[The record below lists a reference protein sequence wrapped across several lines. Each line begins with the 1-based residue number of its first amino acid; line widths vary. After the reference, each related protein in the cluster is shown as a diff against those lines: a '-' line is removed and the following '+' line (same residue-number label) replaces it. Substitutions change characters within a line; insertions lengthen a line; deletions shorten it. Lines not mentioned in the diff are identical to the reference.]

1 MIGELALA
9 LEAVAPARLAAEW
22 DKVGMLV
29 GDPSR
34 PLKRALLCI
43 DLTEETLAEAIRRK
57 CQAIVAYHPPI
68 FEPIARLTAW
78 EPRGALLL
86 RCIEH
91 GIALFSPHTA
101 LDAVRGG
108 VTDWLAEQLGAGER
122 WAIEPASAVRP
133 GEGLKIVTFVP
144 AYAVQVVR
152 EAMARAGAGTIGA
165 YRKCSFELAGSGTF
179 EGGAGSKPA
188 VGKRGRFERVA
199 EVRLEMVCEPRAQ
212 AAVMQAIR
220 AVHPYE
226 EAPIDVFRT
235 EPSRDLAQGHGR
247 IVRLETPLTCAQAVA
262 RLRRALGLPAG
273 AVQVVEARRGRRHA
287 RVGFVPGA
295 GFSLMAKA
303 ADAGCTLFVTGEARH
318 HDQLAARARGCDLLL
333 AGHSQTERGYL
344 PRLAASLRPHLP
356 GVAIQVST
364 ADAPPFHAA

>member
-9 LEAVAPARLAAEW
+9 LEAVAPSRLAAEW
-22 DKVGMLV
+22 DKVGLLV

-34 PLKRALLCI
+34 PLNRALLCI
-43 DLTEETLAEAIRRK
+43 DLTEQTLAEAVRRK

-86 RCIEH
+86 SCIER
-91 GIALFSPHTA
+91 GIALLSPHTA

-108 VTDWLAEQLGAGER
+108 VTDWLAEQLGSGER
-122 WAIEPASAVRP
+122 WAIEPSITPRP

-152 EAMARAGAGTIGA
+152 DAMARAGAGTIGA
-165 YRKCSFELAGSGTF
+165 YRKCSFEMAGSGTF
-179 EGGAGSKPA
+179 EGGAGSKPTT
-188 VGKRGRFERVA
+188 GKRGRLERVD
-199 EVRLEMVCEPRAQ
+199 EMRLEMVCEPRAQ
-212 AAVMQAIR
+212 VAVVQAIR

-226 EAPIDVFRT
+226 EAPVDVFRT
-235 EPSRDLAQGHGR
+235 ESHRDAKQGHGR
-247 IVRLETPLTCAQAVA
+247 IVRLDRPLTCAQAVA
-262 RLRRALGLPAG
+262 KLRRALRLPAG
-273 AVQVVEARRGRRHA
+273 AVQVVESRRGRRHA
-287 RVGFVPGA
+287 RVGLVPGA
-295 GFSLMAKA
+295 GFGLMSKA

-344 PRLAASLRPHLP
+344 PTLAASLRPHLP
-356 GVAIQVST
+356 GVALAVSR
-364 ADAPPFHAA
+364 ADAPPFRSA